1 MSDKSDLLAD
11 VECRNMRGD
20 ANENLVISSGEVVSN
35 LEISSQPH
43 AWCIWVLHLQADS
56 PDSKDEKHHL
66 QYKEIKR
73 KPVADA
79 TTIESRA
86 QGAQ

>member
-1 MSDKSDLLAD
+1 MSDKADLLAD

-43 AWCIWVLHLQADS
+43 AHRMCNKA
-56 PDSKDEKHHL
+56 P
-66 QYKEIKR
+66 
-73 KPVADA
+73 
-79 TTIESRA
+79 ESCSIGKCRCYDHRGNTCKA
-86 QGAQ
+86 